1 MPCMTESWWAGRLHL
16 GDSDYMCRLAVT
28 CLVLQCAVL
37 SVFPDSGLQ
46 VESVLD
52 CTSCSMQR
60 GGSARHT

>member
-46 VESVLD
+46 VESV
-52 CTSCSMQR
+52 
-60 GGSARHT
+60 